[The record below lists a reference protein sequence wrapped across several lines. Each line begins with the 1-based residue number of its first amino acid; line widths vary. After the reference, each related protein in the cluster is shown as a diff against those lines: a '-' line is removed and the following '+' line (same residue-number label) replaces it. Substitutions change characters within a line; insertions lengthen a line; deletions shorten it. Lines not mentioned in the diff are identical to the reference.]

1 MIDQSENEVKVE
13 LTSNFGSNG
22 QLVPTLDWSNITTI
36 PPTVNDENQTTTDS
50 NVETLLST
58 TTLPTVKAESQ
69 TTTDSN
75 VEALLNTKRAHPM
88 KRNGGIRDSLPGII
102 GKYG

>member
-13 LTSNFGSNG
+13 PTSNFGSNG

-36 PPTVNDENQTTTDS
+36 P
-50 NVETLLST
+50 
-58 TTLPTVKAESQ
+58 PTVKAESQ